1 MMLAMSDFVQ
11 PCPSRVPLLS
21 PMPDDLPI
29 LAFDTATKWEKWL
42 ELHHEKSEGV
52 WLRIFKKGSGEK
64 TVTYAEALDGA
75 LCYGW
80 IDGQKRAHD
89 DVSFLQRFTP
99 RRARSVWSRVNTGH
113 VERLTAA
120 GRMRPAGVRA
130 VDAAKADG
138 RWERAYVAH
147 RDAEPPEE
155 FMRELKKNRAAY
167 AFYKTL
173 NRANV
178 YAIVYRLTTA
188 KRAETRERWTKRII
202 EMLANGESFH

>member
-1 MMLAMSDFVQ
+1 
-11 PCPSRVPLLS
+11 
-21 PMPDDLPI
+21 MPDELPVI
-29 LAFDTATKWEKWL
+29 AFETAEQWERWL
-42 ELHHEKSEGV
+42 ERHHETSEGL
-52 WLRIFKKGSGEK
+52 WLRIFKKGSGEA
-64 TVTYAEALDGA
+64 TVTYAEALDAA

-99 RRARSVWSRVNTGH
+99 RRARSVWSSVNTQH

-130 VDAAKADG
+130 VEAAKADG
-138 RWERAYVAH
+138 RWERAYAPA
-147 RDAEPPEE
+147 RGAEPPAE
-155 FMRELKKNRAAY
+155 FIRELKKNRAAH

-202 EMLANGESFH
+202 EMLANGETFH